1 MPWVWRSDAWRGILT
16 HREPARS
23 RGRPCPAAARVNLER
38 VQHALS
44 VLARVFADPAA
55 PGAATAL
62 AELRARWA
70 QLTDG
75 ERDALTPIAKLAAQR
90 VEAASKPQPGGDPD
104 GDAYLAYLASIE
116 ATVTAEAAG
125 DGPDALLAPASPSAP
140 ASAAASAAARSRTR
154 EPQTGGHDFG
164 TPGPDPGPAAQTLF
178 ATATPPPPAAA
189 RPPAK
194 RTPLTDVTPEK
205 LLGLLG
211 LTSFRPGQR
220 DAVQSALDGRDS
232 LVVMPTGGGKSL
244 CYQLPALA
252 GDDLTVVVSP
262 LIALMRDQCA
272 RLTDLGHP
280 AVMLAS
286 GGDGESNRAALEQ
299 IRDGRAAVVFAAPE
313 RFASSAFRA
322 ALQRRALALFVV
334 DEAHCVS
341 EWGHDFRPDYLRL
354 ASVIAELGHPPVMAC
369 TATATPK
376 VAEEIVAR
384 LGLRDP
390 ARVRSGFDRPNL
402 SFDVLAFD
410 GEGSVA
416 RKRATLLAGV
426 AMDDNRPAIVYC
438 GTRKSTEEI
447 AALIAAE
454 GDGLGVVAYHAG
466 MNAQTRSHRQ
476 DMFMAG
482 EADVVVATNAF
493 GMGVD
498 KADVRSV
505 WHWALP
511 SSLEAYY
518 QEAGR
523 AGRDGEPA
531 RAVLLASR
539 SDLGRL
545 VRFIQEAE
553 VTVEQVGAII
563 GRLRARA
570 AGDGAIEL
578 SPDDDRDRI
587 ALAVAE
593 RAGAL
598 TLAPGAGGRVR
609 VQLTDGGELDHGR
622 ARQLCREA
630 TNRRWE
636 SYRSIERYA
645 AGNERCRRRQLLDHF
660 GDDTPAA
667 PSGRC
672 CDVHDPPDWLPE
684 IKVAGRRGRTGRSGG
699 GSQAALLEDGPPV
712 SDAELAP
719 LKAWRRDRAE
729 GKPAYTVATDATL
742 REVVRRKP
750 QTADELLAI
759 KGIGPSFVTKHADSL
774 LELLRAG

>member
-1 MPWVWRSDAWRGILT
+1 M
-16 HREPARS
+16 
-23 RGRPCPAAARVNLER
+23 
-38 VQHALS
+38 
-44 VLARVFADPAA
+44 
-55 PGAATAL
+55 
-62 AELRARWA
+62 
-70 QLTDG
+70 
-75 ERDALTPIAKLAAQR
+75 
-90 VEAASKPQPGGDPD
+90 
-104 GDAYLAYLASIE
+104 
-116 ATVTAEAAG
+116 
-125 DGPDALLAPASPSAP
+125 
-140 ASAAASAAARSRTR
+140 
-154 EPQTGGHDFG
+154 
-164 TPGPDPGPAAQTLF
+164 
-178 ATATPPPPAAA
+178 
-189 RPPAK
+189 
-194 RTPLTDVTPEK
+194 
-205 LLGLLG
+205 LGLLG
-211 LTSFRPGQR
+211 LSEFRPGQR
-220 DAVQSALDGRDS
+220 EAVQAALDGRDA

-286 GGDGESNRAALEQ
+286 GGDGESNRVALES
-299 IRDGRAAVVFAAPE
+299 IRDGSASVVFAAPE

-354 ASVIAELGHPPVMAC
+354 VSVIAELGHPPVMAC

-384 LGLRDP
+384 LGLREP
-390 ARVRSGFDRPNL
+390 VRVRSGFDRPNL

-416 RKRATLLAGV
+416 RKRATLVAGLN
-426 AMDDNRPAIVYC
+426 MDENRPAVVYC
-438 GTRKSTEEI
+438 GTRKSTEEV
-447 AALIAAE
+447 ADLLSAE
-454 GDGLGVVAYHAG
+454 GLEVVGYHAG
-466 MNAQTRSHRQ
+466 MNAETRSRRQ
-476 DMFMAG
+476 DAFMTGA
-482 EADVVVATNAF
+482 ADVVVATNAF

-545 VRFIQEAE
+545 VRFIREAE
-553 VTVEQVGAII
+553 VTVEQVGAIV
-563 GRLRARA
+563 GRLRARS
-570 AGDGAIEL
+570 GSGGAIEL

-609 VQLTDGGELDHGR
+609 VQLSARDLDHGR

-645 AGNERCRRRQLLDHF
+645 AGDEKCRRRQLLDHF
-660 GDDTPAA
+660 GDATPAA
-667 PSGRC
+667 PTGRC
-672 CDVHDPPDWLPE
+672 CDVHDPPDWLPP
-684 IKVAGRRGRTGRSGG
+684 ITVAGNARALRRRWPGG
-699 GSQAALLEDGPPV
+699 PDRGGP
-712 SDAELAP
+712 A
-719 LKAWRRDRAE
+719 R
-729 GKPAYTVATDATL
+729 
-742 REVVRRKP
+742 VR
-750 QTADELLAI
+750 
-759 KGIGPSFVTKHADSL
+759 
-774 LELLRAG
+774 